1 LMADVFFVYVL
12 RSQKTGRRY
21 IGHCERLERR
31 LDQHNSGGT
40 KATQY
45 GKPWVLAY
53 SETFPSIA
61 DAVRRE
67 LFLKCG
73 QGRELLDRLEV

>member
-1 LMADVFFVYVL
+1 MADGFYVYVL

-21 IGHCERLERR
+21 IGHCENLDRR
-31 LDQHNSGGT
+31 LIQHNSGGT

-53 SETFPSIA
+53 SEPYQSRTA
-61 DAVRRE
+61 AVRRE
-67 LFLKCG
+67 LFLKSG
-73 QGRELLDRLEV
+73 IGREMLDKLGV